1 MPAGKKSS
9 AAEKHLV
16 EKTYEYIH
24 TKKVAEPKQWK
35 KEARNHVSECLVF
48 APSTISAI
56 CSPWETNHDPT
67 FASAIGPKPAGR
79 RRKFGESLHP
89 LVRKLVSE
97 MNKSGKPVAASAVIA
112 TGATADEYEYL
123 MKKMANLNSRN
134 FPVRP
139 EVFLDETF
147 CNLHHVA
154 QLSWVDE
161 DKVRFSKSGRGPRL
175 CIVAAG
181 TIRREKKRNCW

>member
-89 LVRKLVSE
+89 L
-97 MNKSGKPVAASAVIA
+97 
-112 TGATADEYEYL
+112 YL

-161 DKVRFSKSGRGPRL
+161 DKVRFSKSGRGSRL

>member
-89 LVRKLVSE
+89 LVLRSL
-97 MNKSGKPVAASAVIA
+97 
-112 TGATADEYEYL
+112 
-123 MKKMANLNSRN
+123 
-134 FPVRP
+134 
-139 EVFLDETF
+139 
-147 CNLHHVA
+147 
-154 QLSWVDE
+154 
-161 DKVRFSKSGRGPRL
+161 
-175 CIVAAG
+175 
-181 TIRREKKRNCW
+181 RRVLRRMSMST